1 MSWVLDEEKLL
12 NIKECYSREKFPSIS
27 AHYIYINDNDCIDNI
42 KCEEVYFNWDISKN
56 IGIIPSNILL
66 KLIEG
71 KKTCGNNK
79 YNFEEGSLFNL
90 TLEPDYIQSY
100 SETNNIENDGARFL
114 KPFTVIDDLHL
125 EPTIFIFHELN
136 SLYFIFRQTE
146 KKQTP
151 TSILKFL
158 DNVPNKN
165 KSTTRRV
172 IVKLPNKKNKTRKY
186 LEKNNINIS

>member
-27 AHYIYINDNDCIDNI
+27 ANYIYINENDYIDNI

-56 IGIIPSNILL
+56 IGIIPNGILL
-66 KLIEG
+66 NLIEG

-79 YNFEEGSLFNL
+79 YNFVEGSLFNI
-90 TLEPDYIQSY
+90 TLEPDYIQTY
-100 SETNNIENDGARFL
+100 SETNIQENDGSRFL
-114 KPFTVIDDLHL
+114 KPFTVMDDLHL

-146 KKQTP
+146 KKLNP

-158 DNVPNKN
+158 NDEPKKKN
-165 KSTTRRV
+165 SVTKRV

-186 LEKNNINIS
+186 LEK

>member
-12 NIKECYSREKFPSIS
+12 NINECYSREMFRSIS
-27 AHYIYINDNDCIDNI
+27 AHYIYINGNDCIDNI
-42 KCEEVYFNWDISKN
+42 KCEEVFFNWDISKN
-56 IGIIPSNILL
+56 IGIIPNNILL

-79 YNFEEGSLFNL
+79 YIFVEGAIFNID
-90 TLEPDYIQSY
+90 LEPDHIQDY
-100 SETNNIENDGARFL
+100 SETNCDDSDNGSRFL
-114 KPFTVIDDLHL
+114 KPFNVIDDLRL

-146 KKQTP
+146 KKQNT

-158 DNVPNKN
+158 DDAPKKIYN
-165 KSTTRRV
+165 STTKRV

-186 LEKNNINIS
+186 LEK